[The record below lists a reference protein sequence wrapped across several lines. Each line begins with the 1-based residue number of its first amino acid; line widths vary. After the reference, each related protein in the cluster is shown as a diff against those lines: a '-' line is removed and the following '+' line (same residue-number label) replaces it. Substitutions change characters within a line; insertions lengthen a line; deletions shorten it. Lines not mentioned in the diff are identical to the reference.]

1 MRYAKFT
8 KPLTVALP
16 PDVYDVLKEKSD
28 YQRISM
34 AELVRDILRETV
46 LSSSQNDQ
54 NDDKK
59 KDKEERSNDPK

>member
-28 YQRISM
+28 SQRISM